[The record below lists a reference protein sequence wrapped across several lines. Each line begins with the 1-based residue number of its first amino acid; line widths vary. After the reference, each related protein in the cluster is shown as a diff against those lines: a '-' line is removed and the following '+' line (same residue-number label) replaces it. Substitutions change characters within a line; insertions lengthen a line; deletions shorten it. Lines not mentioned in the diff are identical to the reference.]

1 MTNDDKY
8 ARALLIAARD
18 IKRLR
23 GAVRIQSA
31 AIALLSAAVI
41 IAITARRKERR
52 HDPP

>member
-8 ARALLIAARD
+8 ARAVIIAARD

-31 AIALLSAAVI
+31 AIAPNLFNNGSNASVAS
-41 IAITARRKERR
+41 
-52 HDPP
+52 

>member
-23 GAVRIQSA
+23 GAVRIRSA
-31 AIALLSAAVI
+31 AIVLLSAAI
-41 IAITARRKERR
+41 LAITANRKERK

>member
-23 GAVRIQSA
+23 GAVRIRSA
-31 AIALLSAAVI
+31 AIAVLSAAGVLL
-41 IAITARRKERR
+41 AARRKERK

>member
-8 ARALLIAARD
+8 ARAVLIAAHD

-23 GAVRIQSA
+23 GAVRIRSA
-31 AIALLSAAVI
+31 AIVLLSAAVI